1 MKVTMVVAATALF
14 AMQAQARERVAVYVQ
29 NGAVVPE
36 RTLRRAE
43 GLASAMFASL
53 DVQID
58 WRIGR
63 PNHDAITVSISKN
76 SPSDDHPGALA
87 FALPYE
93 GVHIMIFYDRIQKT
107 YAPDVA
113 PALLAH
119 VLVHE
124 IAHILE
130 GIERHSETGIM
141 RAHWTEAEI
150 AQMPLKPLSF
160 AAYDVSLIQS
170 AITVR
175 AQNAAMRIGAAH

>member
-1 MKVTMVVAATALF
+1 MKITMMVAATVLF
-14 AMQAQARERVAVYVQ
+14 AMQAQAREKFAVYVQ

-43 GLASAMFASL
+43 GLASAMFARL

-63 PNHDAITVSISKN
+63 PNHEAVTVNISEN
-76 SPSDDHPGALA
+76 STSVNHPGTLA

-93 GVHIMIFYDRIQKT
+93 GVHITVFYDRIHKT
-107 YAPDVA
+107 YAADVE

-141 RAHWTEAEI
+141 KAHWTEAEI
-150 AQMPLKPLSF
+150 SQMPLKPLSF
-160 AAYDVSLIQS
+160 APYDVSLIQS

-175 AQNAAMRIGAAH
+175 AQNERR